1 MKSQEIPN
9 SEYIFNKI
17 LNLKSSL
24 SLNLLLGIEQK
35 NIFKNVLEYSKYSFL
50 LKEINNDN

>member
-1 MKSQEIPN
+1 MKNQEIAN
-9 SEYIFNKI
+9 KEYIFNKI
-17 LNLKSSL
+17 FSLKTSL
-24 SLNLLLGIEQK
+24 SLNLLLEIDQK